1 MIATFKPRVLLTTAT
16 LSVALIVCAVV
27 QAKAPAA
34 PPGTTSVQVT
44 IRSGDSLMRIA
55 NRYGVTIKDLQ
66 KWNPKKASK
75 PDRIRA
81 GDSLT
86 LFVAQDSEMGMAKDT
101 PSWVGFY
108 DIKAGD
114 SLSVVATRLGIS
126 MDDLMRWNGIRDAA
140 KIRAGDQLQ
149 YRKPGERPLA
159 QSDGTPTNGKLLYG
173 EHIGEGAGYRLRFP
187 KNAFGIPRVLR
198 VLRTCASEVERA
210 NPGTAQVLI
219 GDISRPTGGKFP
231 PHQSHQTG
239 RDADVGY
246 YMAGNVQNKTMYR
259 VGPSHVDM
267 GKSWAILKCFIK
279 RDSVVRVYMDK
290 AIQRSMR
297 RHLLRKGLASE
308 ELTNRLFEVKS
319 SKPAEALIRHAPHH
333 DTHIHVRFACDPGD
347 ASCREEKRDKIFEF

>member
-1 MIATFKPRVLLTTAT
+1 MNGTSKRRYALVAAT
-16 LSVALIVCAVV
+16 LAFALL
-27 QAKAPAA
+27 QGPSSLAKPAKL
-34 PPGTTSVQVT
+34 PGMTPVEVT
-44 IRSGDSLMRIA
+44 IRSGDSLVGIA
-55 NRYGVTIKDLQ
+55 NRYGVSVKEIQ
-66 KWNPKKASK
+66 KWNPKKAAK

-81 GDSLT
+81 GDRLT
-86 LFVAQDSEMGMAKDT
+86 IHVPEDSKIGMAQDQ

-114 SLSVVATRLGIS
+114 SLSVVATRLGVA
-126 MDDLMRWNGIRDAA
+126 MDDLMRWNGIRDPAM
-140 KIRAGDQLQ
+140 IRAGDQLQ
-149 YRKPGERPLA
+149 FRKPGERPIA
-159 QSDGTPTNGKLLYG
+159 QSNGTPTNGKLAYG

-198 VLRTCASEVERA
+198 VLRTCASEVQRA
-210 NPGTAQVLI
+210 NPGTAQILI

-267 GKSWAILKCFIK
+267 DKSWALLKCYLT

-290 AIQRSMR
+290 SIQRAMR

-308 ELTNRLFEVKS
+308 TLTDRLFEEKS

-347 ASCREEKRDKIFEF
+347 TTCREEKRDKIFEF